1 MAWSNIRFW
10 GLILQRS
17 IQLQKINKSFAK
29 KVLFTD
35 LSYTFHQQVYHLTG
49 QNGVGKSTLLRL
61 IVGLDSPDSGTV
73 VLNNNYA
80 IRDHSVNAK
89 RLFYVPDDLPIYPFL
104 TGHEF
109 LSWLATVRTKNTAEI
124 NQLLEQFE
132 LQAHAYTKISD
143 MSYGTKKKF
152 ILSSALIGTPDFI
165 ILDEP
170 LNGLDKKSQQV
181 LFSLLAEKA
190 AYCGVLLTTHHDV
203 QLEQLNP
210 IKVELLDR
218 QLV

>member
-1 MAWSNIRFW
+1 
-10 GLILQRS
+10 
-17 IQLQKINKSFAK
+17 
-29 KVLFTD
+29 
-35 LSYTFHQQVYHLTG
+35 
-49 QNGVGKSTLLRL
+49 
-61 IVGLDSPDSGTV
+61 
-73 VLNNNYA
+73 
-80 IRDHSVNAK
+80 
-89 RLFYVPDDLPIYPFL
+89 
-104 TGHEF
+104 
-109 LSWLATVRTKNTAEI
+109 
-124 NQLLEQFE
+124 
-132 LQAHAYTKISD
+132 